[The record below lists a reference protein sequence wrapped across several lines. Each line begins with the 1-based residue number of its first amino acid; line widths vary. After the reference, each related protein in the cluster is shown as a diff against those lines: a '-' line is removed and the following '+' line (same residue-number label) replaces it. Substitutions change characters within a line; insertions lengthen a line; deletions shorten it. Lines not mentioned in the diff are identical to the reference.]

1 MIVAGHVANVGLAVA
16 ETVLPTI
23 ASVDLAATVD
33 RVSGW
38 GGDSRLYTHFLAA
51 GLSASAGTPDAKQI
65 GVIAGWRAGVLA
77 LRSEALSSA
86 AAAQPAAVAAAL
98 GIAESQVAEFLAAQA
113 VDRFALPSSSGV
125 VARIG
130 GFRGFG
136 GPWIAPPT
144 SPRFVGD
151 GVVEVD
157 CGAEVW
163 QIAADVYCARLE
175 PVDIASATIEVGTAT
190 VETSD
195 DSYLVTISRQ
205 VAS

>member
-1 MIVAGHVANVGLAVA
+1 MIVAGHVANVGFAVA

-23 ASVDLAATVD
+23 DGVDLAATVD

-38 GGDSRLYTHFLAA
+38 GGDPGLYTRFLAA
-51 GLSASAGTPDAKQI
+51 GLSVSAGTPDARSL

-77 LRSEALSSA
+77 LRSAALSSA

-98 GIAESQVAEFLAAQA
+98 AIAESQVAEFLAEQA
-113 VDRFALPSSSGV
+113 RDRFALPSSSGV
-125 VARIG
+125 VARVG

-151 GVVEVD
+151 GVIEVD

-163 QIAADVYCARLE
+163 QIVADVFCARLE
-175 PVDIASATIEVGTAT
+175 QVEHASASIVVGTAT
-190 VETSD
+190 VETSA

-205 VAS
+205 AAS

>member
-1 MIVAGHVANVGLAVA
+1 MIVAGHVANVGLAA
-16 ETVLPTI
+16 DETALPTI
-23 ASVDLAATVD
+23 DGVDLAATVD

-38 GGDSRLYTHFLAA
+38 GGDPGLYTRFLAA
-51 GLSASAGTPDAKQI
+51 GLSASADATDARRI

-98 GIAESQVAEFLAAQA
+98 GIAETQVAEFLAAQA
-113 VDRFALPSSSGV
+113 VDRFGMPSSSGV

-136 GPWIAPPT
+136 GPWIAPPA

-151 GVVEVD
+151 GVIEVD

-163 QIAADVYCARLE
+163 QIVADVFCARLE
-175 PVDIASATIEVGTAT
+175 QVEHASASIEVGTAT

-195 DSYLVTISRQ
+195 DSYLVTISRRA
-205 VAS
+205 AS